1 MMGYSKASWVVLL
14 ALLGGTPVAFSQQRQ
29 IDTQIMSLGDAVTYS
44 TATETYV
51 VGFKVTVSNTGNNT
65 VNNVRFEGE
74 SSVTG
79 SPDLVALY
87 KGTDGITCSPVLNSP
102 TKFTCQLGTAPAGY
116 SKTFSIFFY
125 SPVYSPSNP
134 LETRTVDFNTT
145 TIYAEGTNDNPNNP
159 PANDTR
165 VTNLVGAVTLG
176 TASPAVVKS
185 ALTPDGGTFFT
196 APVDQFQSKVIVP
209 PQQRSS
215 SVKLE
220 ETPAAD
226 STTCSSQKNFNTCY
240 RSLIEVPDVVF
251 LPASGNFL
259 TFVLRVDSANIRK
272 GSKIGRVVIRYS
284 APGIPELGIDAVDL
298 TNLQFCAKDANNNPV
313 PNSNYEPCVAQANDF
328 TRKGSLGFFGYEWR
342 ILNLKNGSF
351 ELF

>member
-1 MMGYSKASWVVLL
+1 MNYSRATMVFLVAAL
-14 ALLGGTPVAFSQQRQ
+14 AGAPVAYGQQRQ
-29 IDTQIMSLGDAVTYS
+29 INTDITSWGDAVTYS

-51 VGFKVTVSNTGNNT
+51 VGYKVTVSNTGNNT

-134 LETRTVDFNTT
+134 LETRTVNFNTT

-165 VTNLVGAVTLG
+165 VTSLGTVTLG

-209 PQQRSS
+209 PQQKSS
-215 SVKLE
+215 SVRLE
-220 ETPAAD
+220 ETISPDPANN
-226 STTCSSQKNFNTCY
+226 CSPLKNFNTCY
-240 RSLIEVPDVVF
+240 RSEIEVPNVVF
-251 LPASGNFL
+251 AADSGQYL
-259 TFVLRVDSANIRK
+259 TFTLRVGSSNIRK
-272 GSKIGRVVIRYS
+272 GSKIGKVVISYTPDPLNPS
-284 APGIPELGIDAVDL
+284 LVISP
-298 TNLQFCAKDANNNPV
+298 LQFCTKDGNNNPL
-313 PNSNYEPCVAQANDF
+313 PNSNYEPCIAQANDF
-328 TRKGSLGFFGYEWR
+328 TRKGSFGFFGYEWI
-342 ILNLKNGSF
+342 ILNLKNGYF
-351 ELF
+351 DIF